1 LFPLKLRIS
10 NSNNENDVKIN
21 VSSNQTVASLKSQIK
36 DLTNIDTFCQ
46 RIYFGGK
53 TLKDKEKLKI
63 YKLRKNVVVQVI
75 VRENIEQ

>member
-1 LFPLKLRIS
+1 MFPLKLRIS

-53 TLKDKEKLKI
+53 TLKDKERLKI

>member
-1 LFPLKLRIS
+1 MFPLKLRIS

-36 DLTNIDTFCQ
+36 DLTNIDTLCQ

-53 TLKDKEKLKI
+53 TLKDKERLKI